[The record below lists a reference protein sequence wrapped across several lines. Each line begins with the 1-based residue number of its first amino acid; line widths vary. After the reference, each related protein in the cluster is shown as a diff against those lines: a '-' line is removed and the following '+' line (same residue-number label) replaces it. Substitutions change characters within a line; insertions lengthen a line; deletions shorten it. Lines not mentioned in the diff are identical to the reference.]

1 VYTVAQLAT
10 SPLRFKFNPQAKSKT
25 PPMDSYI
32 NSNELHHTSAE
43 HTHDEEG
50 NKMFGFIVFLLSE
63 SVIFLS
69 FFAGYAIYKTTTPNW
84 LPAGVSGLEVKE
96 PTINTIILVASSFV
110 IYLAER
116 ALQRHDLVKFRL
128 FLLTTMAMGTYFLVG
143 QAIEWNGL
151 DFGFTTG
158 VFGGTFYLLTG
169 FHGLHVF
176 TGILLQSIILVRSFI
191 PGNYDTG
198 HFGVN
203 ATSLFW
209 HFVDVI
215 WIILFILIYVWQ

>member
-1 VYTVAQLAT
+1 
-10 SPLRFKFNPQAKSKT
+10 
-25 PPMDSYI
+25 MDSYI
-32 NSNELHHTSAE
+32 NSHELPHTAAE

-116 ALQRHDLVKFRL
+116 ALQRHDLFKFRL